1 MSKAADRI
9 RAKQALIEA
18 QLDHLAKAFSCP
30 PALAQAMSY
39 SLLTGGKRFR
49 PLLVLASAELAGL
62 SEEQVL
68 PMACALEMIHTY
80 SLIHDDLPAMDDDEL
95 RRGKPTNHV
104 VHGEAMAI
112 LTGDALL
119 NEAMRL
125 LLAAY
130 GGTPRGA
137 AAALAIA
144 EAAGKD
150 GMIGGQ
156 VLDLAGEG
164 TKVDL
169 AGLEA
174 IHRGKTGA
182 LITCSLTAPQL
193 LAGSE
198 PINIEELRSFGDTLG
213 IFFQIQDDCLD
224 VEADAAVLGKT
235 IGKDARDKKSTYVS
249 ILGLAQSKARL
260 AAMETELLNFANRVA
275 GPDQLLPAIVEIF
288 ARRNH

>member
-9 RAKQALIEA
+9 RANQALIEA
-18 QLDHLAKAFSCP
+18 ELARLTAAFTCP
-30 PALAQAMSY
+30 PALAAAMSY
-39 SLLTGGKRFR
+39 SLLAGGKRFR

-62 SEEQVL
+62 PDEQVL

-95 RRGKPTNHV
+95 RRGKPTSHV

-112 LTGDALL
+112 LAGDALL
-119 NEAMRL
+119 NEALRL
-125 LLAAY
+125 LLATY

-156 VLDLAGEG
+156 VLDLAAEG
-164 TKVDL
+164 HPVDL

-182 LITCSLTAPQL
+182 LITASLTAPQL
-193 LAGSE
+193 LAGVD
-198 PINIEELRSFGDTLG
+198 PVRVEELRSFGECLG

-224 VEADAAVLGKT
+224 VEADAARLGKT
-235 IGKDARDKKSTYVS
+235 AGKDARDEKSTYVS
-249 ILGLAQSKARL
+249 ILGLAASKARL
-260 AAMETELLNFANRVA
+260 AAMEADLLAFASRVA
-275 GPDQLLPAIVEIF
+275 APEQLLPAILEIF
-288 ARRNH
+288 ARRDH